1 MKVTL
6 LGSGDAI
13 GMPAPMCSC
22 EYCQE
27 SDKRRRSGLLIET
40 EETTLVVDISPDIKE
55 QLHQEE
61 VYDVDGFL
69 VTHFHYDHF
78 WGIQELNH
86 IALSDRDHVFNPED
100 FDYKDYHS
108 RELEIYG
115 NKKTREHLEQNHQN
129 VMSSENTHYHEY
141 GKDEEFEIG
150 DLKITTF
157 GIDHG
162 DEGTTQGYVIEK
174 DGKKV
179 AYAPDSWELKE
190 SKAYFDADIFFAEGQ
205 LFRAKGHANQE
216 KLEKQ
221 LKEAN
226 PNRIVLLSV
235 TEHLNQMH
243 TEELEKEAENKGYEI
258 WEDYQSI
265 EL

>member
-13 GMPAPMCSC
+13 GMPAPLCDC

-27 SDKRRRSGLLIET
+27 SEKRRRSGLLIET
-40 EETTLVVDISPDIKE
+40 EETTIVLDISPDIKD
-55 QLHQEE
+55 QLHHEE
-61 VYDVDGFL
+61 VYNVDAFL

-86 IALSDRDHVFNPED
+86 IVLPDDKHVFNPED
-100 FDYKDYHS
+100 FDYNGYHD

-115 NKKTREHLEQNHQN
+115 NKKTKQELEENHKPFSN
-129 VMSSENTHYHEY
+129 FENIHFHKIEKGVNT
-141 GKDEEFEIG
+141 EIG
-150 DLKITTF
+150 DLKISTF

-162 DEGTTQGYVIEK
+162 DEGTTQGYVVEK

-179 AYAPDSWELKE
+179 VYAPDSWELEE
-190 SKAYFDADIFFAEGQ
+190 SEIYDNADIFFAEGQ
-205 LFRAKGHANQE
+205 LFKAEGHANQE
-216 KLEKQ
+216 VLQKQ
-221 LKEAN
+221 IDNSN
-226 PNRIVLLSV
+226 PERVVMLSV

-243 TEELEKEAENKGYEI
+243 TEELKEAAEEKGYEV
-258 WEDYQSI
+258 WSDYDSI